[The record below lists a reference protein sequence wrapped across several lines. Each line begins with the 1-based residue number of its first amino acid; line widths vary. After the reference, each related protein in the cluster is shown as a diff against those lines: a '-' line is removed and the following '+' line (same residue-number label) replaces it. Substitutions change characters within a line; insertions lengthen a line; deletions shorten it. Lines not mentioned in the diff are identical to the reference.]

1 MLAKLK
7 HFFANPH
14 VKLSDEELAEH
25 LNLAA
30 ASLLLE
36 VVMADES
43 VSEQENKLL
52 PELLTTTLNLSIN
65 DVETLISDAKK
76 SQEKSTSLYEFTQA
90 INDNF
95 DVEQKQQLIL
105 AMWQLAYA
113 DGHLCR
119 YEDQIIRRTAELLY
133 LRHSELIQMR
143 NIAMEQ
149 IGKPS

>member
-7 HFFANPH
+7 HFFEAQH
-14 VKLSDEELAEH
+14 HTLTAEEQAHH

-43 VSEQENKLL
+43 MSDEEAKIL
-52 PELLTTTLNLSIN
+52 PELLTTTLGLSVD
-65 DVETLISDAKK
+65 DVSALIADATV
-76 SQEKSTSLYEFTQA
+76 SQQNSTSLYEFTQA

-95 DVEQKQQLIL
+95 DIEQKQQLIL
-105 AMWQLAYA
+105 AMWRLAYI

-119 YEDQIIRRTAELLY
+119 YEDQMIRRTSELLY

-143 NIAMEQ
+143 NLAIETQ
-149 IGKPS
+149 K